1 MRVIGLAAVVAVT
14 QSACFLL
21 DVKHVVD
28 DVTYSSGEGNP
39 LTVEG
44 YAVSPPHAGGSFRAG
59 VGAADITPP
68 PGFPTGG
75 HGPAGDVARG
85 YWIRLKARAFFFEDA
100 TGRTLALVSS
110 ELFAIPGGLRAEVAA
125 RVVKALRGR
134 KLDVAFSVDSLVLAA
149 THTHHG
155 PGNFMTAR
163 SHNQFG
169 STYPGFSEELFR
181 FLAGRIADAVV
192 AAIVDARSNAGR
204 VELMVHTHAVDESML
219 LNRAPSAFVLNRD
232 RDESL
237 AQLDTG
243 LGPMPHCPAGH
254 ATPPGGWDLYG
265 CPRLRAVDRA
275 LTVLEIA
282 RGGKR
287 AGGLVF
293 FAAHPSDLPADTPFY
308 SPDFAGA
315 ALARLEREHG
325 GIFGFFNG
333 AEGDVTLQRDA
344 RNLVEVERFGA
355 SFAKA
360 VEAALQAPART
371 ISNPSVVVKTAAFR
385 PSLEG
390 GASLHE
396 RRSDRG
402 ACSRARHRHGRTRGR
417 GGQSH
422 AAALPAG
429 MARRSA
435 RQGHPRA
442 GSEAAGAGL
451 AHRARALADQ
461 APLQAG
467 GVSRLDSPGGGA
479 TRRFLARGGPRRA
492 DHGGGPVRAALAE
505 AEARRPGARRAR
517 QRVSFV
523 RDHPRRI
530 LGAGLR
536 GRLDHLGT

>member
-134 KLDVAFSVDSLVLAA
+134 KLDVAFSVDSLILAA

-243 LGPMPHCPAGH
+243 LGPMPHCPAGR

-293 FAAHPSDLPADTPFY
+293 FAAHPSDLPGRHALLQPRLRGRR
-308 SPDFAGA
+308 PGPPGAGA
-315 ALARLEREHG
+315 WRHFR
-325 GIFGFFNG
+325 
-333 AEGDVTLQRDA
+333 VLQWR
-344 RNLVEVERFGA
+344 RGRRH
-355 SFAKA
+355 
-360 VEAALQAPART
+360 APAGRAEPRRGGAVWRVVRE
-371 ISNPSVVVKTAAFR
+371 SRRRRPPGAGPDHLQSVGGGEDGGLPAFAR
-385 PSLEG
+385 G

-402 ACSRARHRHGRTRGR
+402 ACS
-417 GGQSH
+417 
-422 AAALPAG
+422 
-429 MARRSA
+429 
-435 RQGHPRA
+435 
-442 GSEAAGAGL
+442 
-451 AHRARALADQ
+451 
-461 APLQAG
+461 
-467 GVSRLDSPGGGA
+467 
-479 TRRFLARGGPRRA
+479 
-492 DHGGGPVRAALAE
+492 
-505 AEARRPGARRAR
+505 
-517 QRVSFV
+517 
-523 RDHPRRI
+523 
-530 LGAGLR
+530 
-536 GRLDHLGT
+536 